1 LKIAAV
7 ADTHIVIWDIFND
20 PRLSASASTFME
32 QAAESGNKI
41 AVSEVSL
48 AEIVY
53 WVEKAR
59 VPSSAFEDLLFAI
72 SDPEHVF
79 QEAPFT
85 ADVVRSMQQIPRSQV
100 PDMPDRMIAATALHL
115 GVPAITRDGR
125 IRATNL
131 KTIL

>member
-1 LKIAAV
+1 M
-7 ADTHIVIWDIFND
+7 ADTHIVIWYLFND

-32 QAAESGNKI
+32 QAAESGNKV
-41 AVSEVSL
+41 AVSTVSL

-53 WVEKAR
+53 LVEKAR
-59 VPSSAFEDLLFAI
+59 IPSAAFEDLLVAI

>member
-1 LKIAAV
+1 
-7 ADTHIVIWDIFND
+7 
-20 PRLSASASTFME
+20 ME

-59 VPSSAFEDLLFAI
+59 IPSSAFEDLLFAI